1 MSRFS
6 YVHRFSLDIPEFPF
20 NKNQAPICTQCL
32 QLVKPSLQATDTALG
47 GLRVIDFG
55 HYIAGPLAALMMA
68 DQGAEVV
75 RIDPPSGP
83 RWNDP
88 ANAVLQR
95 GKKSI
100 ALNLKEVEDLEIARR
115 LVASADVLI
124 ENFRPGVMDRLGL
137 GYGMCERLN
146 PRLVYCSIPGFARDD
161 SRAQLQ
167 GWEGIVS
174 AASGLYTPFP
184 AARADIPGAGAQPA
198 ISAIPIASNFAAF
211 ASANAIVAAVIA
223 RERTGRG
230 QFIEVSL
237 FGAAFEAFNNE
248 AQRGPPPTHNPFH
261 PGADNRYRCSDGRWI
276 QLLMIAPRHLSW
288 FVEQFL
294 PELSREG
301 LGDIERLRVDSEAG
315 QRLRKSLSDLFLTR
329 SASEWERLVND
340 AGVPLA
346 ICQSIDEFLAHDQQ
360 ARAIEAVIELDDP
373 ELGRGRQL
381 GYAVGMSR
389 TPPQA
394 QGPRHELDS
403 DRSALLG
410 ELELTRANAPAPKL
424 DARVAPLQGCR
435 IVDLSQVF
443 AAPTGVRILAEL
455 GAEVVK
461 VNNPYSWLIGHLQF
475 NSGKRTVLL
484 DLERADGIATLDR
497 LMEGAHIVAHNLRPD
512 AAARLGIDEEA
523 LRAKIPNIVYA
534 TVSAYGERG
543 PKVGHRG
550 WEPVGQAVTGMQVRA
565 GGGDVPRLARFPLC
579 DFGTGYLFAFAMLLG
594 LWVQRRNGRGQHVHT
609 SLMQAGAYHQSPY
622 MLLYEKQ
629 IRREVGGLFACGRTP
644 LDRAYRA
651 LDGWFYLKAE
661 DVASLTKVGRLAGEG
676 LAGDVERY
684 LEQTFATASAQNW
697 VDRLN
702 HAGIAAHAL
711 VNIDQVME
719 TPYAIERGLSIVRH
733 HPGVGAVRTIGP
745 VMRFSEAPI
754 GPLAPAPAPGWDTR
768 AVLTEAFDA
777 TRAGQLINEGVAAEQ
792 LSPEVMIV
800 W

>member
-1 MSRFS
+1 MSPS
-6 YVHRFSLDIPEFPF
+6 
-20 NKNQAPICTQCL
+20 
-32 QLVKPSLQATDTALG
+32 VKPPLQATDTALG
-47 GLRVIDFG
+47 GLRVVDFG
-55 HYIAGPLAALMMA
+55 QYIAGPLAALMMA

-100 ALNLKEVEDLEIARR
+100 ALNLKQHDDLDVARR

-137 GYGMCERLN
+137 GFGDCERLS
-146 PRLVYCSIPGFARDD
+146 PRLIYCSIPGFARDD

-184 AARADIPGAGAQPA
+184 AARADIPSAGAQPV

-211 ASANAIVAAVIA
+211 ASANAIVAALIV

-248 AQRGPPPTHNPFH
+248 AQRGSPPTHNPFH

-276 QLLMIAPRHLSW
+276 QLLMIAPRHLTW
-288 FVEQFL
+288 FVERFL
-294 PELSREG
+294 PELSCEG
-301 LGDIERLRVDSEAG
+301 LGAVERLRLDNEAG
-315 QRLRKSLSDLFLTR
+315 QRLRRALSELFLTR
-329 SASEWERLVND
+329 PAAEWDQLVND

-346 ICQSIDEFLAHDQQ
+346 ICQSIDEFLAQDQQ

-381 GYAVGMSR
+381 GYPVGMSR
-389 TPPQA
+389 TPPRA
-394 QGPRHELDS
+394 QGPRRALDG
-403 DRSALLG
+403 DRAALLE
-410 ELELTRANAPAPKL
+410 ELEPIPAAAPAL
-424 DARVAPLQGCR
+424 VGAARLAPLQGYR

-475 NSGKRTVLL
+475 NSGKRSILL
-484 DLERADGIATLDR
+484 DLEQADGIATLDR

-512 AAARLGIDEEA
+512 AAARLGIDEDA
-523 LRAKIPNIVYA
+523 LCAKFPNIVYA

-543 PKVGHRG
+543 PKAGHRG
-550 WEPVGQAVTGMQVRA
+550 WEPVGQAVTGMQLRA

-579 DFGTGYLFAFAMLLG
+579 DFGTGNLFAFAMLLG
-594 LWVQRRNGRGQHVHT
+594 LWVQQRDGRGQHVQT

-629 IRREVGGLFACGRTP
+629 MRRELGGLCTCGWTP

-651 LDGWFYLKAE
+651 SDRWFYLKA
-661 DVASLTKVGRLAGEG
+661 DDIASLDKVVPLAVEG
-676 LAGDVERY
+676 HVGDLEIY
-684 LEQTFATASAQNW
+684 LEQTFATASAQIW
-697 VDRLN
+697 VDRLSR
-702 HAGIAAHAL
+702 AGITAHAL
-711 VNIDQVME
+711 VTVEEVME
-719 TPYAIERGLSIVRH
+719 TPYALERGLSIVRQ

-745 VMRFSEAPI
+745 VMRFSDAPI

-777 TRAGQLINEGVAAEQ
+777 TRAAQLIDEGVAAEQ